1 MINPKFAFRTLF
13 KTPFVTVVAIVSLAL
28 GIGANAA
35 IFSCFNQILL
45 ESLPVP
51 RPNRLVNLTAPG
63 PKPGSQSCN
72 QAGDCDD
79 VFSYGMFRDLQ
90 RVQTTFTGV
99 AAHRIFGANLSYQ
112 GQTLSGSGM
121 LVSGSYFPVLE
132 LTPALGRLISPE
144 DDKAVGESHVVVLSH
159 AYWLSR
165 FGAEPNALNQQL
177 IVNGQSLTI
186 VGVAPRGFDG
196 TTLGSRPEVFVPIT
210 LRGYMEPGFKQWD
223 DRKVYWA
230 YLFARLRP
238 GVPIETARATLNG
251 QYHAIINDVEAP
263 LQKDM
268 SDQTMARFRSKP
280 INVEPGGHGQSSTPH
295 EARTPLY
302 MLMGVT
308 GFVLLI
314 ACANIAN
321 LLLARSAARSGE
333 MAIRLSIGASR
344 WNLIAQLLTESL
356 LLAILG
362 GIAGLFVAQWTLRLI
377 MALQPAQIS
386 QAMPFSLSPTVL
398 MFTAAVTIGTGLL
411 FGLFPALHSTRPDLL
426 SVLKG
431 QTGQPS
437 GARGAA
443 RFRLFLATAQIAL
456 SMALLAAAGFFVKS
470 LLNVTRV
477 DLGVKIDNVITFG
490 LSPELNGYTT
500 ERSRVFFER
509 LEEKLAATPGATG
522 VTISLVP
529 LVGGSNW
536 GTSVAVQGF
545 QSGPDTDD
553 NSRFNEI
560 GPGYFRTLGVPL
572 MSGREFTDAD
582 VLKAQKVAI
591 VNQEFLKK
599 FGLGSDAV
607 GKMMGTEGRGSKL
620 DVRIVGVVQ
629 NLKYSSVKDKIP
641 PVFYMP
647 YRQDERL
654 GAAAV
659 YVRTASDPAQ
669 FASTVTSVVKSLDP
683 NLPLEDLKT
692 MPQQVKD
699 NTFLDRLMSTLSAL
713 FALLATLLAGVG
725 LYGVLAYTVSQRIRE
740 FGLRMALGAAP
751 SRVRTMVLS
760 QVGWMLV
767 VGGIIGLIGAYAL
780 GRGAEAILYGIK
792 GSDPIVLLTSTIILV
807 AVALSAGLIPA
818 YRASKVDPMTA
829 LRYE

>member
-1 MINPKFAFRTLF
+1 
-13 KTPFVTVVAIVSLAL
+13 
-28 GIGANAA
+28 
-35 IFSCFNQILL
+35 
-45 ESLPVP
+45 
-51 RPNRLVNLTAPG
+51 
-63 PKPGSQSCN
+63 
-72 QAGDCDD
+72 
-79 VFSYGMFRDLQ
+79 
-90 RVQTTFTGV
+90 
-99 AAHRIFGANLSYQ
+99 
-112 GQTLSGSGM
+112 
-121 LVSGSYFPVLE
+121 
-132 LTPALGRLISPE
+132 
-144 DDKAVGESHVVVLSH
+144 
-159 AYWLSR
+159 
-165 FGAEPNALNQQL
+165 
-177 IVNGQSLTI
+177 
-186 VGVAPRGFDG
+186 
-196 TTLGSRPEVFVPIT
+196 
-210 LRGYMEPGFKQWD
+210 
-223 DRKVYWA
+223 
-230 YLFARLRP
+230 
-238 GVPIETARATLNG
+238 
-251 QYHAIINDVEAP
+251 
-263 LQKDM
+263 
-268 SDQTMARFRSKP
+268 
-280 INVEPGGHGQSSTPH
+280 
-295 EARTPLY
+295 
-302 MLMGVT
+302 
-308 GFVLLI
+308 
-314 ACANIAN
+314 
-321 LLLARSAARSGE
+321 

-344 WNLIAQLLTESL
+344 WNLIAQLMAESL

-398 MFTAAVTIGTGLL
+398 VFTAAVTIGTGLL

-443 RFRLFLATAQIAL
+443 RFRLVLATAQIAL

-470 LLNVTRV
+470 LFNVTRV

-490 LSPELNGYTT
+490 LSPELNGYTP
-500 ERSRVFFER
+500 ERSRIFFER

-522 VTISLVP
+522 VTVSLVP

-553 NSRFNEI
+553 SSRFNEI

-582 VLKAQKVAI
+582 VLKSQKVAI

-607 GKMMGTEGRGSKL
+607 GKMMGTQGLGSKL

-629 NLKYSSVKDKIP
+629 NLKYSSVKDAIP

-654 GAAAV
+654 GAASV
-659 YVRTASDPAQ
+659 YVRTAGDPAQ

-713 FALLATLLAGVG
+713 FAMLATLLAGVG

-767 VGGIIGLIGAYAL
+767 VGGVIGLIGAYAL

-792 GSDPIVLLTSTIILV
+792 GSDPIVLLTSTIVLA

-818 YRASKVDPMTA
+818 YRASRVDPMTA